1 MGSARGQGGEP
12 EQEEG
17 GKVRLESLEGWK
29 DCDLC
34 GDQSGSWGRAGKAK
48 GRLGSGEKRQN
59 CVYVVIQS
67 LSCVQFFATPGTAAH
82 QASLSLT
89 ISQRLPS
96 SCPLN
101 R

>member
-1 MGSARGQGGEP
+1 MGSGRGQGGQP

-17 GKVRLESLEGWK
+17 GKVRLESPAGWK
-29 DCDLC
+29 VS
-34 GDQSGSWGRAGKAK
+34 GEQSGSWGRAGKAK
-48 GRLGSGEKRQN
+48 GSLGSGGKRQN
-59 CVYVVIQS
+59 FVYVVVVQS
-67 LSCVQFFATPGTAAH
+67 LSCVQLFATPGTTAC
-82 QASLSLT
+82 QTSLSLT